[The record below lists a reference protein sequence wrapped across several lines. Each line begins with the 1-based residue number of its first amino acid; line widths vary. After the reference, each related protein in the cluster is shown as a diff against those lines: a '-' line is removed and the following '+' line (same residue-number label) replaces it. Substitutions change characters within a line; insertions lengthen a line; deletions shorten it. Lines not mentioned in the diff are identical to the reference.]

1 MFLDKFKFDRK
12 FLFNVLKIAI
22 PLMLQQLIISS
33 VNLVDNLMV
42 GHLGDEALGAVSS
55 ANRFYMI
62 SNFATFGITM
72 AASVFMAQYYGA
84 KNFEK
89 LKESFRF
96 MLLSAFSL
104 NLVFFLIG
112 KFAPNLVLGYFT
124 DEEEVIRIGL
134 QYMNLAVYT
143 FLLIAVII
151 SVNNAIRAMGDSRIL
166 VLTSLVSVIINICVN
181 YCLILGNFG
190 FPRLGV
196 VGAAI
201 GTLCA
206 RSVEL
211 CLSLLVLKI
220 NQYPFNTKIGDLFKI
235 EFSLVKK
242 ILSKAIPL
250 CTNEVMWSFGIA
262 TIFKFYS
269 TRGLEVMSGYSAAMT
284 FSDLF
289 FTLFGGMSMATTV
302 FVSQKLGANQLEEA
316 RDTAYKILGVSVVL
330 ALIFSIGPLVSSFIV
345 PFVYTKISVEAKAVA
360 QSVLRVQTLLFW
372 VYMFSA
378 QCYFI
383 LRSGGDMKNTLVMDS
398 GFMWLV
404 NIPLL
409 SIVTYFTDWSYLVLY
424 LTGQSVEFIK
434 LSFAYHLLKKE
445 NWVRNLT

>member
-12 FLFNVLKIAI
+12 FLFDVLKIAI

-42 GHLGDEALGAVSS
+42 GSLGDAALGGVSS
-55 ANRFYMI
+55 VNRFYMI

-96 MLLSAFSL
+96 MLVSAFSL
-104 NLVFFLIG
+104 NLVFFMIG
-112 KFAPNLVLGYFT
+112 KFFPEAVLGYFT
-124 DEEEVIRIGL
+124 NEKEVIEIGL
-134 QYMNLAVYT
+134 QYFGLAVYT
-143 FLLIAVII
+143 FLLTAVII
-151 SVNNAIRAMGDSRIL
+151 SINNAIRSMGDSKIL
-166 VLTSLVSVIINICVN
+166 VLTSLVSVIINVCVN

-201 GTLCA
+201 GTLTA

-211 CLSLLVLKI
+211 SLSLLILKI
-220 NQYPFNTKIGDLFKI
+220 NQYDFNTKISELFKI
-235 EFSLVKK
+235 EFSLIKK

-250 CTNEVMWSFGIA
+250 CTNEIMWSFGIA

-269 TRGLEVMSGYSAAMT
+269 TRGLDVMSGYSIAMT

-302 FVSQKLGANQLEEA
+302 FVSQKLGADRLEEA
-316 RDTAYKILGVSVVL
+316 RDTAYKILGVSVFL
-330 ALIFSIGPLVSSFIV
+330 AVIFSVGPLVSSFIV
-345 PFVYTKISVEAKAVA
+345 PLLYTNVSREAIGVA
-360 QSVLRVQTLLFW
+360 QSVLRIQMFLFW

-404 NIPLL
+404 NIPILFV
-409 SIVTYFTDWSYLVLY
+409 VTYYTSFHYLALY
-424 LTGQSVEFIK
+424 ITGQSVEFIK

-445 NWVRNLT
+445 KWVKNLT